1 VTTIP
6 PGRGR
11 WRLTL
16 HSRQYA
22 PAPITGTLITELVD
36 ARARVLTQAWDSPA
50 QLVFTLDGHNPAAT
64 YIDELTHDVYA
75 WRWDE
80 AAGRDRLMFR
90 GVIGQVQDTIDE
102 QSHTVVVTCHDYLA
116 MMGRRFLTSPRLTVI
131 QGQDQDDIASALVAF
146 AYQVTSSDG
155 STSFAPGSY
164 LPLELALVN
173 PDGTPRGKSGVIRDR
188 TYTGGQIL
196 GTALDDLAK
205 VIDGFDYDCLP
216 HSDID
221 GVDQVRIF
229 YPSQGVERDDCP
241 LVYGSTV
248 STVQRATDS
257 GTYANYWRVL
267 GNANAATTDPQL
279 WADSWSADANDIT
292 RIATGLWMGAD
303 NAASVT
309 DVTTL
314 QEQAAGDVALYGE
327 VTPSWTVGL
336 RPGAYRYGFPNMGDT
351 VPLIVQ
357 SGRLNIDTT
366 IRVLGFTF
374 TIGDDG
380 QEDVGIVVG
389 RPTQTLGGFLTQTN
403 KTVADLVQRES
414 ATVVDNPVGCLLLWD
429 GDTPPLTWVWADGSA
444 MSKTTYPELFTVL
457 GYRHGGTGDTFYLP
471 DARSRMIV
479 GVGQGSG
486 LTNRVSAATGG
497 VETVALT
504 SATIGSHAHGVSIS
518 AGTQDTD
525 HHHTAGTQDTDHIH
539 AASGQDTDHTHAG
552 STGSQ
557 DTDHHHSG
565 TTGTQDTDHHHTYV
579 ASLSTTGGSAYVAG
593 GFADNTSAVSS
604 GVSAG
609 HGHPFTSTGVSAGH
623 GHGVTTGGVSS
634 GHSHALGGVSAGH
647 SHALGGVSAGHGH
660 PVNGNTAATG
670 SGGAHEN
677 MPPWLAIGYIIRIL
691 PPWRPNA

>member
-1 VTTIP
+1 
-6 PGRGR
+6 
-11 WRLTL
+11 
-16 HSRQYA
+16 
-22 PAPITGTLITELVD
+22 
-36 ARARVLTQAWDSPA
+36 
-50 QLVFTLDGHNPAAT
+50 
-64 YIDELTHDVYA
+64 
-75 WRWDE
+75 
-80 AAGRDRLMFR
+80 
-90 GVIGQVQDTIDE
+90 
-102 QSHTVVVTCHDYLA
+102 
-116 MMGRRFLTSPRLTVI
+116 LTVI
-131 QGQDQDDIASALVAF
+131 QGQDQDDIAGALLAY

-155 STSFAPGSY
+155 GTSFAPGCY

-173 PDGTPRGKSGVIRDR
+173 PDGTPRPKSGVIRDR

-216 HSDID
+216 HSDVD
-221 GVDQVRIF
+221 GVDQVRVF

-241 LVYGSTV
+241 LIYGSTV

-292 RIATGLWMGAD
+292 RIPAGLWMGAD

-309 DVTTL
+309 EVTTL
-314 QEQAAGDVALYGE
+314 QEQAEGDVALYGT

-336 RPGAYRYGFPNMGDT
+336 RAGAYRYGFPNMGDT

-380 QEDVGIVVG
+380 QEDVGVVVG
-389 RPTQTLGGFLTQTN
+389 RPTQTLGGFLSQTN

-429 GDTPPLTWVWADGSA
+429 GDTPPLTWAWADGSP
-444 MSKTTYPELFTVL
+444 MSKTTYPELFTVV
-457 GYRHGGTGDTFYLP
+457 GYRHGGTGDTFHLP
-471 DARSRMIV
+471 DCRSRAVV
-479 GVGQGSG
+479 GAGQGSG
-486 LTNRVSAATGG
+486 LTNRAAASTGG
-497 VETVALT
+497 AETVALT
-504 SATIGSHAHGVSIS
+504 SATIGSHAHGVAITSGTEDTAHGHDGSSLATGGQNADHSHS
-518 AGTQDTD
+518 ATTGTENAT
-525 HHHTAGTQDTDHIH
+525 HIH
-539 AASGQDTDHTHAG
+539 G
-552 STGSQ
+552 
-557 DTDHHHSG
+557 G
-565 TTGTQDTDHHHTYV
+565 TTGDESVTHTHTYV

-593 GFADNTSAVSS
+593 GFADNVNAVSS
-604 GVSAG
+604 ANNRG
-609 HGHPFTSTGVSAGH
+609 HTHPFTTNTESVAH
-623 GHGVTTGGVSS
+623 DHAVTTGGVS
-634 GHSHALGGVSAGH
+634 AGH
-647 SHALGGVSAGHGH
+647 AHGIGGNTGNENANHGH

-670 SGGAHEN
+670 AGGAHEN

-691 PPWRPNA
+691 PPWRPNP